1 MITTALALVICL
13 ASAAFFVWVALTL
26 LKILTRIA
34 IALERKSGLEP
45 PPTPDILS
53 SK

>member
-1 MITTALALVICL
+1 MLVTALALVVWL
-13 ASAAFFVWVALTL
+13 ASVAFFVWAVLTL

-34 IALERKSGLEP
+34 IALESKSGLES

-53 SK
+53 SR